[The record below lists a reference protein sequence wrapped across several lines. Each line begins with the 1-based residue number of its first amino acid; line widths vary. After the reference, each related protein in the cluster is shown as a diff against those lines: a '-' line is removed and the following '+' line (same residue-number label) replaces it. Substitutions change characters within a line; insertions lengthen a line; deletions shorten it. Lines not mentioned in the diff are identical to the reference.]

1 VAVVAYGQ
9 GMRLVTFWSDG
20 MVRTGV
26 VVDEEIVDLT
36 DPEVGLPGDMVQ
48 LLALGP
54 EGSAR
59 AAGAVH
65 TRAARAPLVG
75 ARVLAPVPKP
85 PSFLAIAKNYDAH
98 VQELGHERPQ
108 YQMWFAKQP
117 TCVIGPGAAI
127 EVPRVSDD
135 VDYEG
140 ELGIVIG
147 TRSRHVAAGDWMG
160 VVAGFTVVN
169 DVSVRDWQWRS
180 PTMMLGK
187 GFDTHGPTGPW
198 IVTPDEIGDVDHLS
212 VRTWV
217 NDELRQDG
225 NTAEMIFSCAE
236 MIEHL
241 STAFTLEP
249 GMILST
255 GTPAGVA
262 AGQEHPRWLRNGD
275 VVRIEVE
282 GVGVLANPVVDEP
295 DAPSR

>member
-1 VAVVAYGQ
+1 MVAYGQ
-9 GMRLVTFWSDG
+9 GMRLVTFWHDG
-20 MVRTGV
+20 MIRTGT
-26 VVDEEIVDLT
+26 VDGEEIVDLT
-36 DPEVGLPGDMVQ
+36 DPEVGLPGDMIK

-59 AAGAVH
+59 ADHATA
-65 TRAARAPLVG
+65 TRAARVPLVG
-75 ARVLAPVPKP
+75 ARILAPVPKP

-98 VQELGHERPQ
+98 VRELGHERPQ
-108 YQMWFAKQP
+108 YQMWFSKQP

-127 EVPRVSDD
+127 EVPRVSGD

-147 TRSRHVAAGDWMG
+147 RRARHVAAADWME

-198 IVTPDEIGDVDHLS
+198 IVTPDEIGDVQQLS

-236 MIEHL
+236 MVEHL

-249 GMILST
+249 GMIVTT

-262 AGQEHPRWLRNGD
+262 AGQEQPRWLRSGD

-295 DAPSR
+295 DPPSR

>member
-1 VAVVAYGQ
+1 MVAYGQ
-9 GMRLVTFWSDG
+9 GMRLVTFWDDG

-26 VVDEEIVDLT
+26 VVGEEIVDLT
-36 DPEVGLPGDMVQ
+36 APEVGLPGDMVQ

-59 AAGAVH
+59 VAGAVQ
-65 TRAARAPLVG
+65 TRAARVPLVG

-108 YQMWFAKQP
+108 HQMWFAKQP

-147 TRSRHVAAGDWMG
+147 TRARHVAAADWMG
-160 VVAGFTVVN
+160 VVAGFVVVN

-187 GFDTHGPTGPW
+187 GFDTHGPIGPW
-198 IVTPDEIGDVDHLS
+198 IVTPDEIGGVEHLS

-236 MIEHL
+236 MVEHL

-262 AGQEHPRWLRNGD
+262 AGQEHPRWLRDGD

-282 GVGVLANPVVDEP
+282 GVGVLSNPVVDEP
-295 DAPSR
+295 AAPSR